1 MKDETFESSW
11 PSKDTSLQMSQ
22 LSQVSVSFPN
32 NDEVQESISSIW

>member
-1 MKDETFESSW
+1 MRPLKAADLRE
-11 PSKDTSLQMSQ
+11 DTSLQMSQ